1 MSPHRTSPT
10 ASRTASYIDPAA
22 LMRIKNLELR
32 AKLVVDGFLSGLH
45 RSPYHGFS
53 VEFTEYRQYSPG
65 DDLRFLDWR
74 LFARSDRFYLKRFED
89 ETNLRCYLLVDL
101 SRSMGFGTTR
111 TVPRPLGSGPHGGAR
126 TEPLPHGRGT
136 DTLTYNK
143 AEYAKTVA
151 ATIAYFLTLQRDA
164 VGLITFDQKIRE
176 YVPAR
181 YRTGHLH
188 RLMMLLEHELA
199 GTATDLGLPLEQ
211 VARTARKR
219 GVVVLLSDM
228 LAPIETLE
236 TKLGY
241 LRSQGHEVVV
251 IRTLDPVEVSFQFPD
266 ESMFFDLESGRE
278 LYVDPQAARA
288 GYLERFEAHAKS
300 LARVCSGLG
309 IDVYQLTTD
318 QPLDLA
324 LFDLLNSRMR
334 RGRQVARRRRV

>member
-1 MSPHRTSPT
+1 MPVDLANQRPTTSGSS
-10 ASRTASYIDPAA
+10 SRGARGLRSSYIDPSA

-101 SRSMGFGTTR
+101 SRSMGFHSAA
-111 TVPRPLGSGPHGGAR
+111 L
-126 TEPLPHGRGT
+126 E
-136 DTLTYNK
+136 YNK

-164 VGLITFDQKIRE
+164 VGVITFDQAIRE
-176 YVPAR
+176 FLPAR
-181 YRTGHLH
+181 FRSGHLH
-188 RLMMLLEHELA
+188 RLMMLLERELA
-199 GTATDLGLPLEQ
+199 GAATDLGLPLEQ

-228 LAPIETLE
+228 LAPIEDLE
-236 TKLGY
+236 TKLSY

-251 IRTLDPVEVSFQFPD
+251 IRTLDPVEVSFQFPE
-266 ESMFFDLESGRE
+266 ESLFFDLESGRE
-278 LYVDPQAARA
+278 LYVDPPAARA

-300 LARVCSGLG
+300 LSRVCSGLG

-334 RGRQVARRRRV
+334 RGRQVARRRRVL